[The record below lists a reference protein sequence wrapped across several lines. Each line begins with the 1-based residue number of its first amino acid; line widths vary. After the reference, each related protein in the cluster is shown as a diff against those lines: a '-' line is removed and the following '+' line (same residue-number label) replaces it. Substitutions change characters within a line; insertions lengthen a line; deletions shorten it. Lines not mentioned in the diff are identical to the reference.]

1 MLNPRPTMSRTPLH
15 TFRHSICIALIVA
28 GCDGASRP
36 PATSQP
42 GVTTVFVTIAPQ
54 ACFVKRIGGAHVD
67 VHVLVGP
74 GQSHHSFEPTPRQI
88 QDLSTARVYFR
99 IGLPIERG
107 LVDKIQNTVTSLRIV
122 DTSAG
127 AKLRDATDACKEEGH
142 DHSHHESKDPHIW
155 LDPKLVILQARHIRD
170 GLAAADPAHRAE
182 FDANLKSLESDLTT
196 LDAKLAATL
205 APLKGREF
213 FVFHPAYGYFADAYG
228 LTQIAVEEDGK
239 EPGFKRIESLIA
251 RAKKAGV
258 RLIFVQ
264 PQFPTTGAK
273 TIANA
278 IGGAVVPLDPMAEDY
293 LANMDTMAREVARA
307 IGPAKEHTP

>member
-1 MLNPRPTMSRTPLH
+1 MPNFVHRVFHLPTCA
-15 TFRHSICIALIVA
+15 IVALA
-28 GCDGASRP
+28 GCDTASTKP
-36 PATSQP
+36 TSQP
-42 GVTTVFVTIAPQ
+42 GITTVFVTIAPQ

-88 QDLSTARVYFR
+88 QQLSTARVYFR
-99 IGLPIERG
+99 IGLPIERN
-107 LVDKIQNTVTSLRIV
+107 LVEKIRNSITDLNIV
-122 DTSAG
+122 DTSEG
-127 AKLRDATDACKEEGH
+127 TKLLDATDACTEEGH
-142 DHSHHESKDPHIW
+142 DHTHHESKDPHIW

-170 GLAAADPAHRAE
+170 GLAAADPANRAE
-182 FDANLKSLESDLTT
+182 FDANLKALESDLGA

-228 LTQIAVEEDGK
+228 LKQVAVEEEGK
-239 EPGFKRIESLIA
+239 EPSFKRIETLIA

-258 RLIFVQ
+258 KLIFVQ
-264 PQFPTTGAK
+264 PQFPTAGAK
-273 TIANA
+273 TIADA

-293 LANMDTMAREVARA
+293 LANMETMAREVARA
-307 IGPAKEHTP
+307 LGTAKEHTP

>member
-1 MLNPRPTMSRTPLH
+1 M
-15 TFRHSICIALIVA
+15 A
-28 GCDGASRP
+28 GCDTVARKP
-36 PATSQP
+36 TSQP

-54 ACFVKRIGGAHVD
+54 ACFVKRIGGPHVD

-107 LVDKIQNTVTSLRIV
+107 LIGRIQSSVADLRIV
-122 DTSAG
+122 DTSEG
-127 AKLRDATDACKEEGH
+127 VPLIDATDACTEEGH

-155 LDPKLVILQARHIRD
+155 LDPKLVVHQARHIRD
-170 GLAAADPAHRAE
+170 GLAIADPAHRAE
-182 FDANLKSLESDLTT
+182 FDANLKALESDLAA
-196 LDAKLAATL
+196 LDATLAKSL

-228 LTQIAVEEDGK
+228 LKQIAVEEEGK
-239 EPGFKRIESLIA
+239 EPSFKRIETLIA

-258 RLIFVQ
+258 KLIFVQ
-264 PQFPTTGAK
+264 PQFPTAGAK
-273 TIANA
+273 TIADA

-293 LANMDTMAREVARA
+293 LANMETMAREVARA
-307 IGPAKEHTP
+307 IGPSKEKAP